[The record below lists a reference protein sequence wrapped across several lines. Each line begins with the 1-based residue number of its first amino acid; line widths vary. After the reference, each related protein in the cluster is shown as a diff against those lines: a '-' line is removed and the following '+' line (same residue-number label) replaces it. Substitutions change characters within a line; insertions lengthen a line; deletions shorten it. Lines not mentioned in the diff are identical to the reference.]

1 MGITTSPN
9 VVPVSTYQ
17 YSALSVDSIRLLR
30 LQPHADQ
37 RAPIQCHLFEYRLS
51 ASVRGTHLYEALSYV
66 WGSTVRSELINT
78 DDGDLYVTRNLY
90 SALLGLRDGAL
101 PRILWVDSVCINQ
114 DDLEERSRQVQYMAE
129 IYARASRV
137 IVWLEHGAVDDCTRD
152 TKPPK
157 AGHGALEELSDA
169 ANGRS
174 RYLTKPSDVRVDY
187 PAICAIL
194 QGSWFERVWVLQE
207 VAAARQVLIMCGDC
221 VIDGYAFC
229 TGLQALD
236 ITFEDTSTQRRL
248 ASAVNL
254 IKSAGLRP
262 KQLNGFSTPFSLNIC
277 TLAELVDMFHNR
289 KATDKRDKVYAL
301 LGMSNDAPTALLP
314 DYKITWKDCFRRLI
328 CQLVGEQASIGTWE
342 DREIAIVNSKV
353 HVLGKVSSLSS
364 TDPWDTS
371 QSVDVVLYSKSEF
384 YFTGVSHGRWTL
396 QATTN
401 PIQIGDIICLL
412 EGAARPTIVRPAG
425 DYCVIVAIAV
435 SPKIAEPPKSKPL
448 DWPGFLE
455 RIKTF
460 HHDLVLIWDWEV
472 PWNELKNDNDDYE
485 KFIHDRNLTDEKME
499 TKGSLGKGNRLG
511 GIGMLLTHAERF
523 EDAAASF
530 RTAVQFYAMTR
541 GEIISL
547 PAVDLP
553 KLRQTASE
561 RSGKMQ
567 SWWLSEENEYTPR
580 EKAEQWRIMAEI
592 WRQGGYDVAVPEDV
606 TTHIVRKLGFELMRV
621 FLDRYGD
628 DVVITA
634 KVAEAAA
641 ESPGGEEVLGLVLD
655 RYGNDVAINED
666 LVAAAARGH
675 CGPDVLALLIDRYGD
690 QIVITERIVE
700 AAARNRDGGQAV
712 KLVLD
717 QCGGDITMTERL
729 VKAAG
734 SNKQSGRYVMKQLLS
749 RFTGRIPVDEWMLK
763 IVAENDD
770 WGLDILQSLLAQDK
784 EEDEMVISEDVM
796 VAAAGNMMHGSD
808 MIDML
813 LREYEDRIVVTDK
826 MTRAAARN
834 GTRGKMVMQRLM
846 KHRGGKVVPKQE
858 SR

>member
-1 MGITTSPN
+1 MRITTSPS

-17 YSALSVDSIRLLR
+17 YSALSVGSIRLLR

-37 RAPIQCHLFEYRLS
+37 RAPIQCQLFEYRLS
-51 ASVRGTHLYEALSYV
+51 ASVSGTHLYEALSYV
-66 WGSTVRSELINT
+66 WGSAVRSELINT

-90 SALLGLRDGAL
+90 SALLGLRDCAL
-101 PRILWVDSVCINQ
+101 PRILWADAVCINQ

-129 IYARASRV
+129 IYARAGRV
-137 IVWLEHGAVDDCTRD
+137 IVWLEHGAVGDCTRD
-152 TKPPK
+152 TKSPK
-157 AGHGALEELSDA
+157 AGYGALEELSDA

-174 RYLTKPSDVRVDY
+174 KSLTKSSDVRVDY

-229 TGLQALD
+229 TGLQALN
-236 ITFEDTSTQRRL
+236 ITFEDTSMQRRL

-289 KATDKRDKVYAL
+289 EATDKRDKVYAL
-301 LGMSNDAPTALLP
+301 LGMSKDAPTALLP
-314 DYKITWKDCFRRLI
+314 DYTITWKDCFCQLI
-328 CQLVGEQASIGTWE
+328 CHLIGEQASIRTWE
-342 DREIAIVNSKV
+342 DREIAMIKSKV

-371 QSVDVVLYSKSEF
+371 QSVEVVLYSKSEF
-384 YFTGVSHGRWTL
+384 YFTGISHSRWTL
-396 QATTN
+396 QVATN

-412 EGAARPTIVRPAG
+412 QGAARATIVRPAA

-435 SPKIAEPPKSKPL
+435 SPKISEPPKSQPL

-460 HHDLVLIWDWEV
+460 HYDLVLIWDWEV
-472 PWNELKNDNDDYE
+472 SWNEPTNGNDDYE
-485 KFIHDRNLTDEKME
+485 NFMHDRNLTDEEME
-499 TKGSLGKGNRLG
+499 TKGSLEKGKRLV
-511 GIGMLLTHAERF
+511 GIGVLLAHAERF

-530 RTAVQFYAMTR
+530 RTAVKFYAMTR
-541 GEIISL
+541 EEIISL

-561 RSGKMQ
+561 RSERKQ
-567 SWWLSEENEYTPR
+567 SWWLLEKTGYTPR
-580 EKAEQWRIMAEI
+580 EKAEQWHIMAEI
-592 WRQGGYDVAVPEDV
+592 WRQGGYDVAISEDV
-606 TTHIVRKLGFELMRV
+606 TTQIVRKLGTELMRP

-641 ESPGGEEVLGLVLD
+641 ESPDGEEVLGLLLN

-666 LVAAAARGH
+666 LVAAAAWRG
-675 CGPDVLALLIDRYGD
+675 CGPDVLALLLDRYGD

-700 AAARNRDGGQAV
+700 AAARNMDGAQAV
-712 KLVLD
+712 KVVLD
-717 QCGGDITMTERL
+717 QCGGDITMTESL
-729 VKAAG
+729 VRAAA

-749 RFTGRIPVDEWMLK
+749 RCTGKIPMDEWMLK
-763 IVAENDD
+763 IVAGNDD
-770 WGLDILQSLLAQDK
+770 WGLDVMKSLLAQDK
-784 EEDEMVISEDVM
+784 ADEMVISEDVM
-796 VAAAGNMMHGSD
+796 VAAAGNMMYGND
-808 MIDML
+808 MVQML
-813 LREYEDRIVVTDK
+813 LGEYGDRIVVTEK
-826 MTRAAARN
+826 MRRAAAGN
-834 GTRGKMVMQRLM
+834 GIFGKLVMQQLM
-846 KHRGGKVVPKQE
+846 KHGGGKVVAKQE